1 MSKPKEKSLAT
12 GGAGTGDEVTF
23 TITATQDRVTKNAV
37 RFAEDVPKGVQPD
50 AYVAK
55 VGQIYIQKSALG
67 GAPKRIEL
75 TLTVLEAGS

>member
-1 MSKPKEKSLAT
+1 MAKSAAKSAPAEEA
-12 GGAGTGDEVTF
+12 AGVTF

-37 RFAEDVPKGVQPD
+37 RFAEDVPEGVQPD

-75 TLTVLEAGS
+75 TLTVMPE

>member
-1 MSKPKEKSLAT
+1 MSKPKEKSVQSEGVT
-12 GGAGTGDEVTF
+12 NGAVSF

-37 RFAEDVPKGVQPD
+37 RFAEDVPDGIAPD

-67 GAPKRIEL
+67 GAPKRIQI
-75 TLTVLEAGS
+75 TLEVTEQ

>member
-1 MSKPKEKSLAT
+1 MSKPKEKST
-12 GGAGTGDEVTF
+12 QPEGVTNGAGAVSF

-37 RFAEDVPKGVQPD
+37 RFAEDVPEGISPD

-67 GAPKRIEL
+67 GAPKRIEF
-75 TLTVLEAGS
+75 TLAVLEA